1 MNSSMT
7 TPGRSVKPLLLWGPH
22 YWLQIEQLD
31 HQHEEIT
38 VLLNALYAAYC
49 SRTPRAET
57 AKALGRLI
65 LAVARHFRAEE
76 KLMSNSAYPGLE
88 AHAAEHSRLAR
99 RVRAFQK
106 EFHAGRAELTDELIR
121 SLADWLR
128 DHMLVSD
135 KRVGEHLTRV
145 ADSKSPV

>member
-1 MNSSMT
+1 MNSPS
-7 TPGRSVKPLLLWGPH
+7 RAAKPLLLWGPH
-22 YWLQIEQLD
+22 YRLRIEELD
-31 HQHEEIT
+31 HQHEELT

-49 SRTPRAET
+49 SGAPRAET
-57 AKALGRLI
+57 AKALDRLI
-65 LAVARHFRAEE
+65 PAVARHFRAEE
-76 KLMSNSAYPGLE
+76 KLMRRSVYPGLE
-88 AHAAEHSRLAR
+88 AHAAEHSRLAK
-99 RVRAFQK
+99 RVRAFQS
-106 EFHAGRAELTDELIR
+106 EFRAGRAELTDELIR

>member
-1 MNSSMT
+1 MN
-7 TPGRSVKPLLLWGPH
+7 TPRRIVKPLLLWGRH
-22 YWLQIEQLD
+22 YRIQIEEID
-31 HQHEEIT
+31 GQHEEIT
-38 VLLNALYAAYC
+38 VLLNALYAAHR
-49 SRTPRAET
+49 SEAPRDET

-76 KLMSNSAYPGLE
+76 KLMRNSAYSALE

-99 RVRAFQK
+99 RVRTFQK
-106 EFHAGRAELTDELIR
+106 EFRAGRAEVTDELIR

-135 KRVGEHLTRV
+135 KRLGEHLTRV
-145 ADSKSPV
+145 ADRKSPV